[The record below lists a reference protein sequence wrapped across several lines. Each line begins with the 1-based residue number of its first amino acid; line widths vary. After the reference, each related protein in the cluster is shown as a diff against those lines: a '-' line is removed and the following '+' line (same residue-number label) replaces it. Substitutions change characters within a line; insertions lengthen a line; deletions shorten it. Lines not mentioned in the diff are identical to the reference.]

1 MCWIIFEWGSVGSS
15 VDDRSTVDGSNVDDD
30 TSEDDSSSVGSRS
43 TVGGS
48 NVSGDTSGDVG
59 SNVSDT
65 MFVNVHN
72 HGDYGHHN
80 QPCHESGWTRDRVRT
95 KKSTVALLATI
106 LMKCGYH
113 PKAHLQCRPLDHHC
127 FRQKK
132 GKFLIFH
139 DLIIGT
145 RLTHEPSNLIRD
157 RSTAIHR
164 QMMVNLRYVTTSCT
178 STIGNSEELLQSLA
192 IMMAE
197 RWWWV
202 RPVMSVNGVGDAD
215 IDSDEWV
222 KDFG

>member
-1 MCWIIFEWGSVGSS
+1 MA
-15 VDDRSTVDGSNVDDD
+15 
-30 TSEDDSSSVGSRS
+30 DSH
-43 TVGGS
+43 
-48 NVSGDTSGDVG
+48 DPPFMFIK
-59 SNVSDT
+59 VSDT

-95 KKSTVALLATI
+95 KKSTVAVLETI

-145 RLTHEPSNLIRD
+145 RVAHFHHSNGHSSKLKPPTVDPMNPLIFIRD

-197 RWWWV
+197 MGKMVSW
-202 RPVMSVNGVGDAD
+202 
-215 IDSDEWV
+215 
-222 KDFG
+222 